1 MTGKK
6 NFADKL
12 AAKSNPRTM
21 VSAAQTPKPKET
33 AAAAKSK
40 GRPLKDEAK
49 GKKRDYCKTINI
61 AVPKEVLEEVTGLA
75 TAARGINLTDYVN
88 QTPLQTVATPQSTDK
103 YHNPSVILGA
113 SLSRRFYHY
122 LVPQFGQHS

>member
-21 VSAAQTPKPKET
+21 VSASQTPKPKET

-75 TAARGINLTDYVN
+75 TAARGMNLTDYVN
-88 QTPLQTVATPQSTDK
+88 LLIANDLEKNRAK
-103 YHNPSVILGA
+103 YRK
-113 SLSRRFYHY
+113 SLSQKDDFD
-122 LVPQFGQHS
+122 